1 MPWADVFRGSAGVVG
16 GFINV
21 DLTARLWVLGAN
33 ERCAP
38 VVAELRHAED
48 LNPLVPVN
56 SGMPGYVAF

>member
-1 MPWADVFRGSAGVVG
+1 MRPNR
-16 GFINV
+16 
-21 DLTARLWVLGAN
+21 
-33 ERCAP
+33 P